1 MASKSKH
8 TKPPQW
14 WKHLKDWKKV
24 FWHRERRNIAKELY
38 QYKNNDL
45 SKGDA

>member
-1 MASKSKH
+1 MANVKQGNA

-24 FWHRERRNIAKELY
+24 FWRAERRAWKKTIE
-38 QYKNNDL
+38 Q
-45 SKGDA
+45 SKTQKD